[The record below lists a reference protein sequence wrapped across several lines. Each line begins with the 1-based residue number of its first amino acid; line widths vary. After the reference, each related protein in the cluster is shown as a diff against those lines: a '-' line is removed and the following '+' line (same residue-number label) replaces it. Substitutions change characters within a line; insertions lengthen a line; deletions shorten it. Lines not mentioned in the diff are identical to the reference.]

1 MEKKTKKTKTITV
14 KANKKGRH
22 IQPFLNFLRVLVI
35 PVYYLLKPFRFYGE
49 RKIGNGAYIFVCNH
63 YTMFDMVYPAAT
75 TWESIHIL
83 AKSEVKKQP
92 VIGWLAKAI
101 KVIFANRDGND
112 ARTLLDCIKCL
123 KNGEKL
129 LIFPEGTRNK
139 TQEEM
144 LEFKHGAAVM
154 AIKTKTP
161 IIPVVIYDKPRMFK
175 KTHILIDEPLELSEY
190 YDRKLTAEE
199 YAQADEKIRSHML
212 KMKEDHRAYLESK
225 KKK

>member
-1 MEKKTKKTKTITV
+1 MEKKTKKAKTITV
-14 KANKKGRH
+14 KANKNGRH
-22 IQPFLNFLRVLVI
+22 IQPFMNFLRVLVV

-49 RKIGNGAYIFVCNH
+49 RKVGNGAYIFVCNH
-63 YTMFDMVYPAAT
+63 YTMFDMVYPATT
-75 TWESIHIL
+75 TWESIRIL

-129 LIFPEGTRNK
+129 LVFPEGTRNK

-144 LEFKHGAAVM
+144 LEFKHGASVM

-161 IIPVVIYDKPRMFK
+161 IIPIVIYEKPRLFK
-175 KTHILIDEPLELSEY
+175 KAHILIDKPIELTEY
-190 YDRKLTAEE
+190 YDRKLTPEE
-199 YAQADEKIRSHML
+199 YAEADEKIRKRML
-212 KMKEDHRAYLESK
+212 EMKAEHRAYLESK

>member
-1 MEKKTKKTKTITV
+1 MEKKTKKAKTITV
-14 KANKKGRH
+14 KANKNGRH
-22 IQPFLNFLRVLVI
+22 IQPFMNFLRVLVV

-49 RKIGNGAYIFVCNH
+49 RKVGNGAYIFVCNH

-129 LIFPEGTRNK
+129 LVFPEGTRNK

-144 LEFKHGAAVM
+144 LEFKHGASVM

-161 IIPVVIYDKPRMFK
+161 IIPIVIYEKPRLFK
-175 KTHILIDEPLELSEY
+175 KAHILIDKPIELTEY
-190 YDRKLTAEE
+190 YDRKLTPEE
-199 YAQADEKIRSHML
+199 YAEADEKIRKRML
-212 KMKEDHRAYLESK
+212 EMKAEHRAYLESK

>member
-1 MEKKTKKTKTITV
+1 MEKKTKKAKTITV

-22 IQPFLNFLRVLVI
+22 IQPFMNFLRVLVV

-49 RKIGNGAYIFVCNH
+49 RKVGNGAYIFVCNH
-63 YTMFDMVYPAAT
+63 YTMFDMVYPATT

-129 LIFPEGTRNK
+129 LVFPEGTRNK

-144 LEFKHGAAVM
+144 LEFKHGASVM

-161 IIPVVIYDKPRMFK
+161 IIPIVIYEKPRLFK
-175 KTHILIDEPLELSEY
+175 KAHILIDKPIELTEY
-190 YDRKLTAEE
+190 YDRKLTPEE
-199 YAQADEKIRSHML
+199 YAEADEKIRKRML
-212 KMKEDHRAYLESK
+212 EMKAEHRAYLESK

>member
-1 MEKKTKKTKTITV
+1 MEKKTKKAKTITV

-22 IQPFLNFLRVLVI
+22 IQPFMNFLRVLVV

-49 RKIGNGAYIFVCNH
+49 RKVGNGAYIFVCNH
-63 YTMFDMVYPAAT
+63 YTMFDMVYPATT
-75 TWESIHIL
+75 TWESIRIL

-129 LIFPEGTRNK
+129 LVFPEGTRNK

-144 LEFKHGAAVM
+144 LEFKHGASVM

-161 IIPVVIYDKPRMFK
+161 IIPIVIYEKPRFFK
-175 KTHILIDEPLELSEY
+175 KAHILIDKPIELTEY
-190 YDRKLTAEE
+190 YDRKLTPEE
-199 YAQADEKIRSHML
+199 YAEADEKIRKRML
-212 KMKEDHRAYLESK
+212 EMKAEHRAYLESK

>member
-35 PVYYLLKPFRFYGE
+35 PVYYLLKPFRIYGE

-139 TQEEM
+139 TQEAM